1 MLPPRRPAPGFAE
14 APLRFATGAPPVAAL
29 ADEARTARF
38 LALVTRTDNPLPLA
52 RAALARFGSFANLL
66 AATPDELFAMPGFG
80 IHTVAGAKLL
90 HEAALRLAR
99 AELETNPPLGNTPAL
114 LAYLNASISREKIE
128 QFRILFLDAAGHL
141 IADEAQARGTVNH
154 TPVYPREVARRALD
168 LGAASL
174 VLVHNHPSGDP
185 TPSMP
190 DITMTEQVC
199 AALAL
204 FGISVA
210 DHIIV
215 GNGAYTSFRKEGLIQ
230 QENVLS

>member
-141 IADEAQARGTVNH
+141 IADEAQARGTVDH

-185 TPSMP
+185 TPSAT
-190 DITMTEQVC
+190 DVDLTRSVRD
-199 AALAL
+199 ALKAVGIAL
-204 FGISVA
+204 HDHVVVA
-210 DHIIV
+210 
-215 GNGAYTSFRKEGLIQ
+215 REGTASLRT
-230 QENVLS
+230 LGKL